1 MRYFA
6 PKLFVNYKMVY
17 NVRHYYY
24 SSELIHQNP
33 TIHIIKACIFCLISW
48 NVPSSV
54 CIWSKFLHFVFK
66 DTLAESYVACW
77 NQGIKCIYFLN
88 FLFQNDWFIIHSVS
102 WLIKTNTHHFG
113 PLLSHSSQQ
122 YHTCQRINGKNACQ
136 LLNYSTFS
144 FKFCTLMF
152 LYFYANRWAQNTFL
166 LLDF

>member
-1 MRYFA
+1 MRYFTW
-6 PKLFVNYKMVY
+6 KLFVNYKMLY

-24 SSELIHQNP
+24 SSELIRQNP

-77 NQGIKCIYFLN
+77 NQGIKCIYFPE
-88 FLFQNDWFIIHSVS
+88 FSISGNDWFIIHSVS

-113 PLLSHSSQQ
+113 PLPSHSSQQ

-144 FKFCTLMF
+144 FKFCVL
-152 LYFYANRWAQNTFL
+152 
-166 LLDF
+166 